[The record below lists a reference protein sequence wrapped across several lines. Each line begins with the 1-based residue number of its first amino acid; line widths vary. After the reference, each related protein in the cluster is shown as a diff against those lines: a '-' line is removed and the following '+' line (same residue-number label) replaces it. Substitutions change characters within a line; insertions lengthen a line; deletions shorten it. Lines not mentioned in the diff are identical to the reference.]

1 MIRRPPRST
10 LFPYTT
16 LFRSYDEAMGA
27 RPMGRLIQSTIKT
40 PLADEVLF
48 GRLKDGGAV
57 KVVVKTDEIGLQTL
71 GFEYVEGPVKPKPE
85 KVVTNAPKKKPR
97 AKSAASKAKKSVKP
111 KGSDGNGGGGGVRT
125 VPKV

>member
-1 MIRRPPRST
+1 
-10 LFPYTT
+10 
-16 LFRSYDEAMGA
+16 MGA

-57 KVVVKTDEIGLQTL
+57 KVIVKTDEIGLQSL

-85 KVVTNAPKKKPR
+85 KVVTNAAKKKPK
-97 AKSAASKAKKSVKP
+97 AKSASSKTKKAVKP
-111 KGSDGNGGGGGVRT
+111 KGSDGNGGGGVRT
-125 VPKV
+125 VPKVPLVRA